1 MAINKKYMR
10 NKNLLLLFFFLFAFA
25 IAPAQV
31 ITSKKEAIK
40 KGVYEK
46 PSEKKA
52 VANNPQTVSPSTT
65 NAIAAVIK
73 PVKKATVAKPAKSKK
88 TIINDK
94 NDDDLIIEPEENYLS
109 MQMINNAMGFL
120 GVNYRGG
127 GTSRAGMDCSGM
139 VTAVFDIFGLKLPRS
154 SHEMAKVG
162 AKLKQDEIKKGDLVF
177 FKTNGKS
184 GINHVGIVIE
194 ADQDEIK
201 FIHSSTHEGV
211 IISSTKEPYYKRT
224 FAQANRVL

>member
-1 MAINKKYMR
+1 MR

-46 PSEKKA
+46 PAEKKSVA
-52 VANNPQTVSPSTT
+52 VTQTVNPSTT
-65 NAIAAVIK
+65 NAVATVAK
-73 PVKKATVAKPAKSKK
+73 PVKKAAVAKAKSKK
-88 TIINDK
+88 VIINDK

-201 FIHSSTHEGV
+201 FIHSSTHQGV